1 MRARTASKN
10 ACMIKATAALLFWL
24 AVLLLQ
30 KFNWQLGVYKALVLL
45 ALLAAVPFV
54 VAQARRGGDAAA
66 DHPPRPLNA
75 AAVAL
80 LPAHVRYPLAQ
91 LHHPSPLDA

>member
-54 VAQARRGGDAAA
+54 VAQARRGGGAAA
-66 DHPPRPLNA
+66 DHAPRLLNA

-80 LPAHVRYPLAQ
+80 LGAPGRYAVANLDP
-91 LHHPSPLDA
+91 PSLIGA